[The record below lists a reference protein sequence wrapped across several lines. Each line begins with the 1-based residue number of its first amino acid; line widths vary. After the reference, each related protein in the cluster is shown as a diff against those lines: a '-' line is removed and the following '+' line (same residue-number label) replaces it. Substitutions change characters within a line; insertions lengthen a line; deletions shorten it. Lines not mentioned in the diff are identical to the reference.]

1 MGKHLQSALWWPD
14 VSANG
19 RWSFEYLEGKRR
31 IRLAKVISNYIT
43 TLKFLGI
50 RNIYKIDSFKA
61 NGYSNYSLIDM
72 NPGLIAWPIGWTV
85 I

>member
-1 MGKHLQSALWWPD
+1 MGKHLQSALRWPD

-19 RWSFEYLEGKRR
+19 RWSFESLEGKRR
-31 IRLAKVISNYIT
+31 IQLVKVISNYIT

-50 RNIYKIDSFKA
+50 RDIYKIDSFKV
-61 NGYSNYSLIDM
+61 NRYSNYSLIDM